1 MLEAQTF
8 EGTTRYI
15 RQDELNE
22 VMAARLDQ
30 LFGMIGD
37 EVRRSGYEG
46 LLPAGVVLTGG
57 VASMPGLEPLACG
70 KLRMPVRIGRP
81 RSIGGLAE
89 AFESPAYATSV
100 GLVLWG
106 MKQAINPQTGTSR
119 PNSGM
124 PKIAEEQLGLL
135 TKWLKRFLPQD

>member
-1 MLEAQTF
+1 
-8 EGTTRYI
+8 
-15 RQDELNE
+15 
-22 VMAARLDQ
+22 
-30 LFGMIGD
+30 MIGD

-57 VASMPGLEPLACG
+57 VAAMPGLEPLASG

-106 MKQAINPQTGTSR
+106 MKQAMNPQTGTSR
-119 PNSGM
+119 VSTGIA
-124 PKIAEEQLGLL
+124 KIGEEQLGLL

>member
-1 MLEAQTF
+1 MLEAETF

-15 RQDELNE
+15 KRDELNE

-57 VASMPGLEPLACG
+57 VAAMPGVEPLASR

-81 RSIGGLAE
+81 RSIGGLAD

-100 GLVLWG
+100 GLILWG
-106 MKQAINPQTGTSR
+106 LKQSMSPNASVTGAG
-119 PNSGM
+119 SGRQ
-124 PKIAEEQLGLL
+124 KIGEEQLGLL
-135 TKWLKRFLPQD
+135 TKWLKRFLP